1 MLPERVDDPFQSTT
15 TVVVPFII
23 INCGSLALGR
33 GPCGMWRGASIEVSL
48 TITIPFCGRELKDL
62 SMILTDMG
70 PRRIEVVLSLVAKQG
85 CYIFLEI
92 YA

>member
-1 MLPERVDDPFQSTT
+1 MLPERVDDLFQFTT
-15 TVVVPFII
+15 TVVVPFIL

-48 TITIPFCGRELKDL
+48 QIAFCVRELERLVDD
-62 SMILTDMG
+62 SHSDMG
-70 PRRIEVVLSLVAKQG
+70 PRRIEVRLSLVAKQG

-92 YA
+92 YG